1 MLTTTKKW
9 LGASLAALCLTTGVA
24 ETALAK
30 PYKSAEIFT
39 PAANLYGK
47 YVVRMRAAKASGMIS
62 NFFLWK
68 DGSEM
73 SGVFW
78 EEVDVE
84 VFGKNNA
91 TSWQSNIITGQGT
104 RTTSEQVHNNGSSF
118 GDGYNT
124 FTLEWSPDKVRW
136 LVNNQVI
143 RTTEGGQARN
153 LLSPSQFRFNFWPPN
168 NPEWVGSWNDSVLPQ
183 YMFVNWIE
191 FHRWNGSGFELA
203 WRDDFNSFDS
213 NRWGK
218 ADWTFTE
225 NRADFS
231 PNNVVVKTA
240 TSFWP

>member
-84 VFGKNNA
+84 VFG
-91 TSWQSNIITGQGT
+91 
-104 RTTSEQVHNNGSSF
+104 
-118 GDGYNT
+118 
-124 FTLEWSPDKVRW
+124 
-136 LVNNQVI
+136 
-143 RTTEGGQARN
+143 
-153 LLSPSQFRFNFWPPN
+153 
-168 NPEWVGSWNDSVLPQ
+168 
-183 YMFVNWIE
+183 
-191 FHRWNGSGFELA
+191 
-203 WRDDFNSFDS
+203 
-213 NRWGK
+213 
-218 ADWTFTE
+218 
-225 NRADFS
+225 
-231 PNNVVVKTA
+231 
-240 TSFWP
+240 